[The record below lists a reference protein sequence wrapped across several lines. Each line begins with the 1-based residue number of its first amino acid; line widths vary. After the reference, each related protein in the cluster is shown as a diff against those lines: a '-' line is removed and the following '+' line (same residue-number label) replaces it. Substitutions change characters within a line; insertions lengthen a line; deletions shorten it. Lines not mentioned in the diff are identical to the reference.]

1 MNEQSK
7 TLYNEG
13 SDNFRKLPARTLGVA
28 LFLGTAIIAA
38 SILLGRSYAFYV
50 TVLAFALFITF
61 LWRKNP
67 LPWIFLVSIAA
78 ATPIPLFRQQFACNL
93 IFAACFMLVGIW
105 YLTRLPKWI
114 YVLAGLIII
123 GFITSSVNWLSGNL
137 VGSVMRQSAYFLNFG
152 LAPLILVPMIYVRM
166 KESRNY
172 QANLLGLLYFLI
184 IPSTLILLTAK
195 LFGTQTNVWQASLH
209 GASGAEGYI
218 DYSLGKIIVDFSR
231 TGVGF
236 ILAVLICAS
245 AAVTV
250 LQVKLR
256 ERLIAGACLALNV
269 YLLLASGSFG
279 SMLAVL
285 CGLTAMFYAQV
296 RKVRITKVIA
306 SVAVV
311 CCMLLFMYAISPSS
325 TKEYL
330 GKRFEHRVVNVADAD
345 RFTLWSRAV
354 DYILEYPMGVGLT
367 YMVGDKVKTHPHN
380 EYLVYAV
387 SYGALGGLAYPFLV
401 VGLVISFFIRRK
413 RVINDPAAL
422 AVYLAGLGVTVA
434 VAVNSMTDNVGVN
447 RWYFNIMWS
456 LIWYCYFCSL
466 AGQAVINR
474 EVLTSETAV
483 AGTTAA
489 RLK

>member
-1 MNEQSK
+1 M
-7 TLYNEG
+7 
-13 SDNFRKLPARTLGVA
+13 
-28 LFLGTAIIAA
+28 AIIAA
-38 SILLGRSYAFYV
+38 SILLGHSYAFYIS
-50 TVLAFALFITF
+50 VLVFAIFIT
-61 LWRKNP
+61 LVWRKKP

-93 IFAACFMLVGIW
+93 IFASCFILIGMW

-114 YVLAGLIII
+114 YALTGLIMI
-123 GFITSSVNWLSGNL
+123 GFITSAVNWLSGNI
-137 VGSVMRQSAYFLNFG
+137 VGSVMRQSAYFFNFG
-152 LAPLILVPMIYVRM
+152 LMPLILVPMIYLRM
-166 KESRNY
+166 RESRD
-172 QANLLGLLYFLI
+172 QKENLLGLLFFLI
-184 IPSTLILLTAK
+184 VPSTLILLAAK
-195 LFGTQTNVWQASLH
+195 LFGTQVNAWQASLH

-218 DYSLGKIIVDFSR
+218 DYRLGKVIIDFSR

-245 AAVTV
+245 TAVTI

-256 ERLIAGACLALNV
+256 DRLIAGACLVLNV

-296 RKVRITKVIA
+296 RKVKITKVIA
-306 SVAVV
+306 SVAIVF
-311 CCMLLFMYAISPSS
+311 CMLLLIYGLSPSS

-345 RFTLWSRAV
+345 RLTLWSRAV

-401 VGLVISFFIRRK
+401 VGLLISFFIRRK
-413 RVINDPAAL
+413 RIIQDPNAL

-466 AGQAVINR
+466 AGQAGVDKEAI
-474 EVLTSETAV
+474 TSKTAI